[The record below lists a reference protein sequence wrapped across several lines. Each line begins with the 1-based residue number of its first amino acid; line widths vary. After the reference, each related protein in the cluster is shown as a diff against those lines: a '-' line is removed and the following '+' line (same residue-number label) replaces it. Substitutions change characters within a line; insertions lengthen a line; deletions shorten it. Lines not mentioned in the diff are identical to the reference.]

1 MILICHL
8 STKHPQKSPAEWLG
22 KKAFMQ
28 ENRRPWGSLSILLLR
43 LLPLALSLAEQL
55 NDEQQN
61 NCTDQGDNDRA
72 YADALV
78 DGTHAHH
85 R

>member
-1 MILICHL
+1 MHRFLAAL
-8 STKHPQKSPAEWLG
+8 QRPQKSPAEWLG
-22 KKAFMQ
+22 EKAFMQ

-43 LLPLALSLAEQL
+43 LLPQALSLAEQL
-55 NDEQQN
+55 NNEQQN
-61 NCTDQGDNDRA
+61 NCTDQRDNDRA

-78 DGTHAHH
+78 DGAHAHH